1 MERKQHHAHPINKLF
16 AELKS
21 DKEKGLSNTEAEKR
35 LVEFGG
41 NIIQS
46 EKGKHPLKIVLAQ
59 FKNLMVY
66 LLLFA
71 AAMSFWFQEYLD
83 AIAILLVILI
93 NAVIGFWM
101 ELQAQRSMNALRKLA
116 SVPAKVFR
124 DGKLIEIS
132 SEEVVPGD
140 VLFLEAGDMITADA
154 RIIQA
159 TQLSVNEA
167 SLTGEAMPVEKQDNE
182 LQEETPLAERSNM
195 LHKGT
200 YVTNGNAKAL
210 VTATGMQ
217 TELGKI
223 AHLVKSAGQ
232 SATPLEQKL
241 KVFSHKLIYITVALV
256 VLIFVVG
263 LFTHGD
269 YVEMLETAIAL
280 AVAAIP
286 EGLPIVATLAL
297 AQGMMKMAKH
307 KVIVKKLAAVET
319 LGGTTVICTDKTGTL
334 TQNKIEVSDV
344 VPTDTHSEENKKL
357 LLHIGVLCNTA
368 SIEANNNGFKEI
380 GDPLETGLLKY
391 AYKQNIIKRNLEQQ
405 FQKLN
410 EAPFSSETKMMATL
424 HKTQNGFIVFA
435 KGATEELL
443 NSSSHIFSNSG
454 NVELT
459 EQVKKEWKERAYQL
473 SASGLRIIAGT
484 YKETEDESAP
494 LLDNLTFAGLYCMID
509 PPAED
514 VFQAIQ
520 EAKEAGI
527 IVVMITGDHPATA
540 NYIANELKI
549 ASVAETPLT
558 GKEMQP
564 YEQLSNSDKN
574 LWANTSVFAR
584 VTPAQKLD
592 LVAVLQEKG
601 NIVGMTGDGVNDAPA
616 LKKADIGIAMGQ
628 RGTQVAQEVADMVL
642 KDDAFSS
649 IVHAIKQGRIIFK
662 NIQEFVIYLLSC
674 NMSEL
679 LVVSLA
685 ALSNLHFQLLP
696 LQILFIN
703 LVTDVLPALALGVS
717 EGNPYVMKHKPRNP
731 AEPLLKTKQWYAVWF
746 YAAVISVCT
755 LGAVFISH
763 LFIHTGTGF
772 DPQQCNNILFFTLIF
787 CQLFH
792 VFNMASVN
800 VSFFKS
806 EVFRNKFVWYALIAC
821 LLIIGFAFF
830 IPSVRT
836 ALNIQPLTAAD
847 WLVVLA
853 SSLFSLLVIQ
863 LLKRTNIIHD
873 ED

>member
-1 MERKQHHAHPINKLF
+1 MAIIQKHTTPIHQLV
-16 AELKS
+16 AELNS
-21 DKEKGLSNTEAEKR
+21 DIEKGLSDTEAANR
-35 LVEFGG
+35 LTVFGS

-46 EKGKHPLKIVLAQ
+46 EKGKHPLKMLLAQ
-59 FKNLMVY
+59 FQNLMVY

-83 AIAILLVILI
+83 TVAILLVILI

-101 ELQAQRSMNALRKLA
+101 EIQAQRSMNALQKLA

-124 DGKLIEIS
+124 DGELTEIS
-132 SEEVVPGD
+132 SEELVPGD

-167 SLTGEAMPVEKQDNE
+167 SLTGEAMPVEKQNAD
-182 LQEETPLAERSNM
+182 LSEETPLAERSNM

-200 YVTNGNAKAL
+200 FVANGNAKAL
-210 VTATGMQ
+210 VTETGMQ

-223 AHLVKSAGQ
+223 AHLVKSAEQ

-241 KVFSHKLIYITVALV
+241 EVFSRKLIYITIVLV

-269 YVEMLETAIAL
+269 YLEMLETAIAL

-297 AQGMMKMAKH
+297 AQGMMKMARH
-307 KVIVKKLAAVET
+307 KVVVKKLAAVET

-334 TQNKIEVSDV
+334 TQNKIEVTQII
-344 VPTDTHSEENKKL
+344 PTDANSETNKDL
-357 LLHIGVLCNTA
+357 LLQIGVLCNTA
-368 SIEANNNGFKEI
+368 SIEVNNNGFKEI

-391 AYKQNIIKRNLEQQ
+391 AFKQNILKQNLEKQ
-405 FQKLN
+405 FPKLN

-424 HKTQNGFIVFA
+424 HKTENGFLAFA

-443 NSSSHIFSNSG
+443 NYSSHIFSNNG
-454 NVELT
+454 NIELS
-459 EQVKKEWKERAYQL
+459 EQTKKEWKEKAHQL
-473 SASGLRIIAGT
+473 SASGLRIIAGA
-484 YKETEDESAP
+484 YKKVENENTA
-494 LLDNLTFAGLYCMID
+494 LLDKLTFAGLYCMID

-527 IVVMITGDHPATA
+527 KVVMITGDHPATA
-540 NYIANELKI
+540 TYIANELQI
-549 ASVAETPLT
+549 ASLEETPLT

-564 YEQLSNSDKN
+564 FEQLSDADKN
-574 LWANTSVFAR
+574 QWVNTSVFAR

-628 RGTQVAQEVADMVL
+628 RGTQVAQEVSDMVL

-649 IVHAIKQGRIIFK
+649 IVHAIRQGRIIFK

-717 EGNPYVMKHKPRNP
+717 AGNPFVMKHKPRNP
-731 AEPLLKTKQWYAVWF
+731 AEPLLKTKQWYAVWL
-746 YAAVISVCT
+746 YAAVISLCT

-763 LFIHTGTGF
+763 FFVHTGTHF
-772 DPQQCNNILFFTLIF
+772 DPKLCNNILFFSLIF

-792 VFNMASVN
+792 VFNMASAN

-806 EVFRNKFVWYALIAC
+806 EVFKNRYVWYALLSCGLI
-821 LLIIGFAFF
+821 LLSVFF
-830 IPSVRT
+830 ILPVGK
-836 ALNIQPLTAAD
+836 ALNIQPMTQAD
-847 WLVVLA
+847 WLVIVGA
-853 SSLFSLLVIQ
+853 SFSSLLLIQ
-863 LLKRTNIIHD
+863 ILKRTNIIQD

>member
-368 SIEANNNGFKEI
+368 SIEANNNGFKET

>member
-1 MERKQHHAHPINKLF
+1 METLHYAISLSKLI
-16 AELKS
+16 AELNS
-21 DKEKGLSNTEAEKR
+21 DTEKGLSNTEAEKR
-35 LVEFGG
+35 LAELGG

-46 EKGKHPLKIVLAQ
+46 ERGKHPFKILLAQ
-59 FKNLMVY
+59 FQNLMVY

-83 AIAILLVILI
+83 ATAILLVILI

-101 ELQAQRSMNALRKLA
+101 EIQAQRSMNALRKLA

-124 DGKLIEIS
+124 DGNLTEIS
-132 SEEVVPGD
+132 SEELVQGD

-154 RIIQA
+154 RIIQSA
-159 TQLSVNEA
+159 QLSVNEA
-167 SLTGEAMPVEKQDNE
+167 SLTGEAMPVEKQNDD
-182 LQEETPLAERSNM
+182 LPEETPLAERFNM

-200 YVTNGNAKAL
+200 YVTNGNARAL

-223 AHLVKSAGQ
+223 AHLVKSAEQ

-241 KVFSHKLIYITVALV
+241 QVFSRKLIYITVVLV

-297 AQGMMKMAKH
+297 AQGMMKMARH

-334 TQNKIEVSDV
+334 TQNKIEVTEIIPADAN
-344 VPTDTHSEENKKL
+344 SEKNKEL
-357 LLHIGVLCNTA
+357 LLQIGVLCNTA
-368 SIEANNNGFKEI
+368 TIEANGNGFKEI

-391 AYKQNIIKRNLEQQ
+391 ALKQNFIKQELEQQ
-405 FQKLN
+405 FPKLN
-410 EAPFSSETKMMATL
+410 EVPFSSETKMMATL
-424 HKTQNGFIVFA
+424 HKTENGFMAFA

-443 NSSSHIFSNSG
+443 NYSSHIFSN
-454 NVELT
+454 NEKIELT
-459 EQVKKEWKERAYQL
+459 EQIKKEWKEKAQQL
-473 SASGLRIIAGT
+473 SSSGLRVIAGA
-484 YKETEDESAP
+484 YKETENTTSP

-527 IVVMITGDHPATA
+527 KVVMITGDHPATA
-540 NYIANELKI
+540 KYIAKELQIATNE
-549 ASVAETPLT
+549 ETPIT
-558 GKEMQP
+558 GKEMQRF
-564 YEQLSNSDKN
+564 EQLSIEEKN
-574 LWANTSVFAR
+574 RWANTSVFAR

-717 EGNPYVMKHKPRNP
+717 DGNPHVMKQKPRNP

-746 YAAVISVCT
+746 YAAAISLCT

-763 LFIHTGTGF
+763 FFIHTGEDF
-772 DPQQCNNILFFTLIF
+772 DPKLCNNILFFTLIF

-800 VSFFKS
+800 VSFFNS
-806 EVFRNKFVWYALIAC
+806 EVFRNKFVWYALAAC
-821 LLIIGFAFF
+821 LLIIVAAFL
-830 IPSVRT
+830 IPPVRT

-853 SSLFSLLVIQ
+853 SSIFSLLVIQ
-863 LLKRTNIIHD
+863 LLKRSNIIHD

>member
-527 IVVMITGDHPATA
+527 KVVMITGDHPATA

-731 AEPLLKTKQWYAVWF
+731 AEPLLKTKQWYAEWF
-746 YAAVISVCT
+746 YSAVISVFT

-763 LFIHTGTGF
+763 LFLHTVPVF
-772 DPQQCNNILFFTLIF
+772 YPQHYNNILFFTLIF

-853 SSLFSLLVIQ
+853 SSLFSLLFIQ

>member
-527 IVVMITGDHPATA
+527 KVVMITGDHPATA